1 MDGTKL
7 QYLKNKKGI
16 MAVSTIL
23 ILIVLAIV
31 AGIIIYLVVKDGG
44 ILSKREIIRNE
55 ILHQIS

>member
-1 MDGTKL
+1 M
-7 QYLKNKKGI
+7 QYLKNKKEI

-23 ILIVLAIV
+23 ILIVLTIV

-44 ILSKREIIRNE
+44 ILSKREIIQNE